1 MSKPGQNNTRYE
13 VIAQEDESGDIL
25 LPIPPMLLQ
34 KLKWKEGDEIEFGVD
49 ENGNY
54 ILKKISK

>member
-1 MSKPGQNNTRYE
+1 MNNPGQNHVRYE
-13 VIAQEDESGDIL
+13 VIAQEDDSGDIL
-25 LPIPPMLLQ
+25 LPIPPMLLK

-54 ILKKISK
+54 ILKKKV

>member
-1 MSKPGQNNTRYE
+1 MNNPGQNHVRYE
-13 VIAQEDESGDIL
+13 VITQEDDSGDIL
-25 LPIPPMLLQ
+25 LPIPPMLLK

-54 ILKKISK
+54 ILKKKV

>member
-13 VIAQEDESGDIL
+13 VIAQEDEFGDIL